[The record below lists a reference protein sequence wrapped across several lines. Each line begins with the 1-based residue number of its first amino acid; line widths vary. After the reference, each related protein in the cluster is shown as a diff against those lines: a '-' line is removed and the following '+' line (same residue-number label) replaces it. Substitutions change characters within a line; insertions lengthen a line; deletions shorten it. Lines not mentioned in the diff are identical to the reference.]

1 MRSLNILHISDSH
14 IQKKDEKE
22 IREIVQKMIIDI
34 NKVQNE
40 KNINIDM
47 ICFTGDLIQRGDEA
61 LEHEGQWKLANDILV
76 TPLLENLNLSEDRF
90 IFVPGNHEVDKNE
103 IVDALEFGL
112 QVDSLDKIKGFM
124 DRFNPIYKDR
134 LKYFYD
140 IVGKSGLNPTFGI
153 LGYSLQKEINGI
165 EIGLACIDSAWR
177 SSGKGTSERGHLYI
191 GLKQIQELYANIKNA
206 SLKIGL
212 LHHPVE
218 WMEECERL
226 EIERELSK
234 FDIVLSGHIHE
245 TDLKQVIRRRTKTIY
260 STAGKLYPLDYAEGR
275 AKDGYNGYSI
285 LNIRYDETKCNV
297 FFRTYYAQNRNEFDV
312 ATIICEGGEECYEI
326 GTRAD
331 MKQLQWG
338 LIGGISEFF
347 HKMSDKYNLIN
358 DVDTKSPK
366 SLQQIFVSPVLAEK
380 SEYIKENQDS
390 KVDLQDIFDQDDNI
404 FLIGKKESGKT
415 TILQQIGLKYSAE
428 YSIRGIIP
436 VYIDLRYLP
445 KGNDKLLNS
454 TIQFIQK
461 NIADNDSISRQKIL
475 ELLTAGNL
483 LMLLDNVEIDN
494 SRHTSSIVEF
504 TDKYSKNRF
513 ILAAQE
519 DFFQSL
525 DIKQIPQYGI
535 DLKTIYIQYMG
546 KAQIRELVTKWAN
559 FRKEDEIDIND
570 VVNKIDSYC
579 NQINFAK
586 TPFNITIF
594 LVLWDEDNNF
604 IPINEG
610 IVMEN
615 YIEVILEKLSEKESL
630 RSEYG
635 FKIKQ
640 DFLSYIAHEM
650 YLRNRPYL
658 LREEFNELV
667 QQYHKRKG
675 FRLDNSKFDVL
686 FFEKNLLSKLDEYI
700 VFSCTS
706 FGQYFLAQYAYHN
719 DDFLDE
725 ITRKGKRVYFKNE
738 ICFYSG
744 LKQNCVEL
752 LENLSN
758 DILDIVIEHI
768 DLVDELNEMQIMTEF
783 KIDKE
788 ELISGIKDNRL
799 SQEELDEISDNSRIT
814 KEVNPMEIKEQE
826 IKEDEAEDF
835 LVLLQI
841 YGSIIK
847 NAELIDNTYKISHLE
862 YYMYGMNMLYS
873 ITLKLSERIIEELS
887 YDELKQKMKSDF
899 KFESEEEFEKEKPKM
914 YDYIKIFCPI
924 AIQNIIIENVGTP
937 KLEIAINSL
946 MKSKS
951 DKAFE
956 LFMLTFLKCDLKI
969 ANIKKILEDYIKR
982 EGSKDILKLA
992 LFKVTFYYES
1002 RFFGNNEII
1011 DKDLLDLADQIRQK
1025 INPPQIHYI
1034 HKMKKKK
1041 KKSK

>member
-1 MRSLNILHISDSH
+1 MRSLNILHISDVH
-14 IQKKDEKE
+14 IQKRNEIE
-22 IREIVQKMIIDI
+22 IREIVQKMLDDIKKVESEKEIKIDL
-34 NKVQNE
+34 
-40 KNINIDM
+40 

-61 LEHEGQWKLANDILV
+61 IENEGQWNLANDILIQ
-76 TPLLENLNLSEDRF
+76 PLLEKLGLSQDRF
-90 IFVPGNHEVDKNE
+90 MFVPGNHEVDIKK
-103 IVDALEFGL
+103 IVKALEKGL
-112 QVDSLDKIKGFM
+112 QVKSLDEIRDLM
-124 DRFNPIYKDR
+124 DNFDSSYRSR
-134 LKYFYD
+134 VEYFYD
-140 IVGKSGLNPTFGI
+140 IVKKSFLDVKFGT
-153 LGYSLQKEINGI
+153 LGYSFQKEINGI
-165 EIGLACIDSAWR
+165 KVGLACVDSAWR
-177 SSGKGTSERGHLYI
+177 SSGKGTSERGCLYI
-191 GLKQIQELYANIKNA
+191 GLSQIKELYSNIEEA
-206 SLKIGL
+206 SLKICL
-212 LHHPVE
+212 MHHPVE

-245 TDLKQVIRRRTKTIY
+245 ADLKQTLRKRIKTIY
-260 STAGKLYPLDYAEGR
+260 STAGKIYPLDYATGR
-275 AKDGYNGYSI
+275 AVDGYNGYSI
-285 LNIRYDETKCNV
+285 LNIRYDEAKCNILL
-297 FFRTYYAQNRNEFDV
+297 RSYYALRRNEFDR
-312 ATIICEGGEECYEI
+312 ALNICEDGEVCY
-326 GTRAD
+326 D
-331 MKQLQWG
+331 MEPSVDVKQLQWG
-338 LIGGISEFF
+338 LIEDVSRFF
-347 HKMSDKYNLIN
+347 LEMSDKYNLISGG
-358 DVDTKSPK
+358 DAKSPK
-366 SLQQIFVSPVLAEK
+366 NLQQIFVPPVLAEK

-390 KVDLQDIFDQDDNI
+390 KVDLQDILDQDDNV

-415 TILQQIGLKYSAE
+415 TILQQIGIRYSAE

-461 NIADNDSISRQKIL
+461 NMADNDSISKQKIL
-475 ELLTAGNL
+475 ELLEKGNL
-483 LMLLDNVEIDN
+483 LLLLDNVEIDN

-504 TDKYSKNRF
+504 AEKYSQNRF
-513 ILAAQE
+513 ILTAQE

-525 DIKQIPQYGI
+525 DIKQIPQYGM
-535 DLKTIYIQYMG
+535 DLKMIYIQYMG

-559 FRKEDEIDIND
+559 FRREEEIDIND

-594 LVLWDEDNNF
+594 LVLWDEDSNF

-615 YIEVILEKLSEKESL
+615 YMEVILEKLSEKETL

-650 YLRNRPYL
+650 YLRDRHYL

-667 QQYHKRKG
+667 LQYHKKKG
-675 FRLDNSKFDVL
+675 FRLDHSKFDVL
-686 FFEKNLLSKLDEYI
+686 FFEKGLLSHLDEYI
-700 VFSCTS
+700 IFSSTS
-706 FGQYFLAQYAYHN
+706 FGQYFLAQYAYQN
-719 DDFLDE
+719 DEFLAE
-725 ITRKGKRVYFKNE
+725 ITKKGSRVYYRNE

-758 DILDIVIEHI
+758 DILDMVIEHL
-768 DLVDELNEMQIMTEF
+768 DLVDELNDMQIMTEF
-783 KIDKE
+783 KMDKE
-788 ELISGIKDNRL
+788 ELFSGIKDNRL
-799 SQEELDEISDNSRIT
+799 SQEELDQISDNSRT
-814 KEVNPMEIKEQE
+814 IKEENPIE
-826 IKEDEAEDF
+826 IGEREVKEDEAEDF

-847 NAELIDNTYKISHLE
+847 NAELVDNTYKISHLE

-873 ITLKLSERIIEELS
+873 ITLKLSGRIIEGLT
-887 YDELKQKMKSDF
+887 YDELKKRMRSDF
-899 KFESEEEFEKEKPKM
+899 KYQNEEEFEKEKPKM
-914 YDYIKIFCPI
+914 YDYIKLVCPI

-937 KLEIAINSL
+937 KLELAINSL
-946 MKSKS
+946 MKSKN

-969 ANIKKILEDYIKR
+969 VNIKKILEDYIKR
-982 EGSKDILKLA
+982 EKSKDILKLA
-992 LFKVTFYYES
+992 LVKVTFYYES

-1011 DKDLLDLADQIRQK
+1011 DKDLLYLADQIRQK
-1025 INPPQIHYI
+1025 INPPQIRYI
-1034 HKMKKKK
+1034 HKVKKKK